1 MLTKAAQIDLLISNA
16 NPLYHRTAVNT
27 EHRQTKT
34 FISMAKTLK
43 AFQPHSS
50 LILPL
55 SPSCVVSLSC
65 RHFHYFYALK
75 IEFHFRAG
83 VSSLFHTFPNGIK
96 SLANVVAVPRWT
108 VLIKSLHTTFLAC
121 CVAILSTNRA

>member
-27 EHRQTKT
+27 VHRQTKT

-43 AFQPHSS
+43 AFQPHAS

-55 SPSCVVSLSC
+55 SPSLPLVWSPC
-65 RHFHYFYALK
+65 
-75 IEFHFRAG
+75 
-83 VSSLFHTFPNGIK
+83 
-96 SLANVVAVPRWT
+96 LAD
-108 VLIKSLHTTFLAC
+108 IFIISMH
-121 CVAILSTNRA
+121 